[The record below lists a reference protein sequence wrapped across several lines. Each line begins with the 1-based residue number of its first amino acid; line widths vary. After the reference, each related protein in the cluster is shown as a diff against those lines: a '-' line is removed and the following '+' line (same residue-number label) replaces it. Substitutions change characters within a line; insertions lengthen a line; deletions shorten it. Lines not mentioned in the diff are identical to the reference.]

1 MSRKNFGEFMGFF
14 LKGLDPFKIQTK
26 FNFVWLPEF
35 LIQIL
40 LGIWTSP
47 KKKLLLL
54 KLSSTLTSLMK
65 FR

>member
-26 FNFVWLPEF
+26 SNFVWLPEF

-40 LGIWTSP
+40 LGI
-47 KKKLLLL
+47 
-54 KLSSTLTSLMK
+54 
-65 FR
+65 